1 MYVEAVKCLKC
12 KSIVFSRARHDFR
25 TCECG
30 DVSIDGGFDYCKL
43 SHKTDARMEFFLLG
57 VSATPQALYDD
68 WNNQRDK
75 FGSVNAKDVITERR
89 KIRRMKGN

>member
-12 KSIVFSRARHDFR
+12 KTIVFSRARHDFR
-25 TCECG
+25 SCKCG
-30 DVSIDGGFDYCKL
+30 EVSIDGGFDYCKL

-68 WNNQRDK
+68 WNKSQDK
-75 FGSVNAKDVITERR
+75 FGLLDSKNVVAERR
-89 KIRRMKGN
+89 KIRRMKRN